1 MIYIERE
8 REREIIYAYTYM
20 YIYTAYRVE
29 GRLFAIHFA
38 PCLGKRGKK
47 QPVCVCV
54 YVCVCEEEKSCGE
67 IGKEGFIK
75 SALHQVM
82 GMCRCAN
89 AKYVWVGERVC
100 VLCVCVCACV

>member
-1 MIYIERE
+1 MICIERE

-20 YIYTAYRVE
+20 YIHTAYRVE

-54 YVCVCEEEKSCGE
+54 
-67 IGKEGFIK
+67 
-75 SALHQVM
+75 
-82 GMCRCAN
+82 
-89 AKYVWVGERVC
+89 
-100 VLCVCVCACV
+100 CVCVCVKRRSRAEKLGKRVS